1 MFESKNQEDVQ
12 SFIESNTEA
21 RRLINRHRQLDRV
34 VNDAALGLRP
44 VDDRTL
50 VTTKKEKL
58 RAKDRLAY
66 LWEQRQSC

>member
-1 MFESKNQEDVQ
+1 MFESKSQEDVQ

-34 VNDAALGLRP
+34 VMDAKLGLRP

-50 VTTKKEKL
+50 ATTKKEKL
-58 RAKDRLAY
+58 RAKDRLNY
-66 LWEQRQSC
+66 LWEQREAC

>member
-12 SFIESNTEA
+12 SFIETNTEA

-34 VNDAALGLRP
+34 VIDAKLGLRP

-50 VTTKKEKL
+50 VSTKKEKL
-58 RAKDRLAY
+58 RAKDRLTY
-66 LWEQRQSC
+66 LWEQHESC